1 MSSLKYTK
9 FKRCREQ
16 RINWKKRTRIKA
28 EKRFVYR
35 KKREKRKTHHLRR
48 LEKLYILNPSKNC
61 LCATVTPDQN
71 IEIAIEP
78 IVHRTTATNA
88 LERRIAILVR
98 RLRKRNTETVGINK
112 VELQT
117 ASGAVVGKTRGEVE
131 DKTH

>member
-1 MSSLKYTK
+1 MSSLKYTE

-16 RINWKKRTRIKA
+16 RINWKERTRIKA
-28 EKRFVYR
+28 EKRFVYGKKVR
-35 KKREKRKTHHLRR
+35 KEKPHHLRR
-48 LEKLYILNPSKNC
+48 LEKLYILNPGKNC

-98 RLRKRNTETVGINK
+98 RLRKGNTETIGIDK

-117 ASGAVVGKTRGEVE
+117 ASGAVVGKTGGKVE
-131 DKTH
+131 HETH